1 MTDKETG
8 LKNDILL
15 TAEGICKTFFR
26 KTGGANYFFAV
37 APLDLEVLSGSVTVL
52 TGRSGS
58 GKTTLLNMLAGLL
71 EPTEGK
77 VRLGGTDLYSLKD
90 DALSRFR
97 NERIGVVPQARSAV
111 DTLTVKENIL
121 LPASL
126 YGRKAEEKEILDRME
141 AFGIG
146 HLADAMPPELSG
158 GELRRMAIVRA
169 LVSNPDILFAD
180 EPTGDLDDEN
190 TEKVMKMLYSFAHKR
205 TSNLSAGC
213 AVGDRANRPI
223 RIGPVSPVPAGPP
236 RAVFIVT
243 HESDALKYADRVFR
257 MENGQIVKM

>member
-37 APLDLEVLSGSVTVL
+37 APLDLEVPSGSVTVL

-190 TEKVMKMLYSFAHKR
+190 TEKVMGELYAYAH
-205 TSNLSAGC
+205 GC
-213 AVGDRANRPI
+213 AVGDGANRPI